1 MAPIDLGE
9 IETGRCLV
17 VAEIAQAHDGSLGN
31 AHAYIDAVAGTG
43 ASAIKFQTHIAEAE
57 SLPTEPWR
65 VKFSPQDE
73 TRYEYWKRMEFTE
86 AEWHGLAEHARQV
99 GLHFLSTPFSI
110 EAVELLERVG
120 VAAWKIGSGDANNF
134 PLIRRVASYGL
145 PVLLSSGMS
154 SWSDLDKAVAE
165 VRAQK
170 APLGVFQCTTS
181 YPCPPEKV
189 GLNVI
194 GEISRRYAC
203 VAGLSDHSGTIFPSI
218 AATALGAR
226 MVEVHVV
233 FSRDCFG
240 PDTPA
245 SITIQELK
253 SLVDGIRFVESALGS
268 PVSKDHL
275 AQELEEVRRIFGRS
289 LVARCDLREGHTV
302 AASDLALKKPGGG
315 LPPEMFD
322 FVVGKRLTRPVSK
335 DVPLTNDMFET

>member
-1 MAPIDLGE
+1 
-9 IETGRCLV
+9 
-17 VAEIAQAHDGSLGN
+17 
-31 AHAYIDAVAGTG
+31 
-43 ASAIKFQTHIAEAE
+43 
-57 SLPTEPWR
+57 
-65 VKFSPQDE
+65 
-73 TRYEYWKRMEFTE
+73 
-86 AEWHGLAEHARQV
+86 
-99 GLHFLSTPFSI
+99 
-110 EAVELLERVG
+110 
-120 VAAWKIGSGDANNF
+120 
-134 PLIRRVASYGL
+134 
-145 PVLLSSGMS
+145 
-154 SWSDLDKAVAE
+154 
-165 VRAQK
+165 
-170 APLGVFQCTTS
+170 
-181 YPCPPEKV
+181 
-189 GLNVI
+189 
-194 GEISRRYAC
+194 
-203 VAGLSDHSGTIFPSI
+203 
-218 AATALGAR
+218 

-253 SLVDGIRFVESALGS
+253 SLVDGIRFVESAMGS